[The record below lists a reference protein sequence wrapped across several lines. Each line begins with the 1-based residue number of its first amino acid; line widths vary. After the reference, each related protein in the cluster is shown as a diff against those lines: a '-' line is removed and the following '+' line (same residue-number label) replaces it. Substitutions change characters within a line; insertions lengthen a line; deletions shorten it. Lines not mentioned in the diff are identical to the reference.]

1 MLTANAITVLI
12 NSLTLALA
20 LGFLLMVIWHDARK
34 ELNQFFAFFLLF
46 VILWTIGSLF
56 VQSLEIVSD
65 VSPVFAGL
73 SIGILELGFTGSSIS
88 IYILVTVLAGIRSR
102 QFRFL
107 SLLTLGVVIGL
118 RVLLIVIRPLQID
131 PEQALSYR
139 FSFISISLYLLFD
152 VTTLYVSWQYRRRLR
167 SVMLISGIILFLGG
181 QSLVFFNQEIFI
193 ASLATSVSSI
203 GVLLISAAILQRE
216 IISPLRER
224 NSQVETL
231 HSVSLAITRELS
243 IDTVLNEIAK
253 QAAGWVDADGVGIF
267 LSTDET
273 LELVN
278 VYQLPQQLLFSQIKM
293 GEGVTGTVA
302 TTRKSLFIENYV
314 RDWKGQPDF
323 PLALKTF
330 GSVICVPLI
339 YLEKIIGVVLVVS
352 GHQGRLFN
360 EDDVHSLEL
369 LAAQAAVAIAH
380 GRIFTEQRRL
390 AQQLETLLTSTE
402 NPVIAIDRKFE
413 IIFANSAARRILPL
427 DDYENGEH
435 NILNRFSRDILPRDY
450 LDAIRTM
457 YHKNSYM
464 YDVVINDKVFQCH
477 VAILGRP
484 RINGW
489 VAVLNDVTQLI
500 ELDRLKSEMVRMA
513 SHDLKNPL
521 MGAMANVEL
530 LKDDLTKDEE
540 LFSVVMTVENQLER
554 MNRIISGIL
563 DAERFK
569 MGLHQHKL
577 CDPVGLVTNCLDEL
591 DLLISD
597 KQVQVDVSIE
607 EDLPPFNGD
616 CEQFGRAL
624 INLVENAIKFTLYD
638 GIVKI
643 TVKSQENA
651 LIFSVQDNGVG
662 IPLELHDRIFDRFYR
677 GNQAGI
683 QHVSGTGLG
692 LSLVK
697 TVVENHQGKIWLESK
712 PNSGTTF
719 FVSVPIIEEKIS
731 HSHERNNNPN

>member
-12 NSLTLALA
+12 NSLTLSLA
-20 LGFLLMVIWHDARK
+20 LGFLLMVLWHDASK
-34 ELNQFFAFFLLF
+34 ELNQFYAFFLLF
-46 VILWTIGSLF
+46 VIIWTIGSLF
-56 VQSLEIVSD
+56 VQSIEIISD
-65 VSPVFAGL
+65 VSSVFSGL

-88 IYILVTVLAGIRSR
+88 IYILVTVLAGIRSQ

-107 SLLTLGVVIGL
+107 SLLSLGIVIGL
-118 RVLLIVIRPLQID
+118 RILLIVITPLDINSEDTLTYQFNIV
-131 PEQALSYR
+131 SV
-139 FSFISISLYLLFD
+139 SFYLLFD
-152 VTTLYVSWQYRRRLR
+152 LTTLYVTWRYRRRLR
-167 SVMLISGIILFLGG
+167 SVVLISGIIIFLGG

-203 GVLLISAAILQRE
+203 GVLLISVAILQRE
-216 IISPLRER
+216 IITPLRER

-231 HSVSLAITRELS
+231 HNVSLAITRELS

-253 QAAGWVDADGVGIF
+253 QAAGWVDANGVGIF
-267 LSTDET
+267 LSSGEK

-278 VYQLPQQLLFSQIKM
+278 VYQLPQQLLYAQIMM
-293 GEGVTGTVA
+293 GEGVVGTVA
-302 TTRKSLFIENYV
+302 KTRQSLFLENYV
-314 RDWKGQPDF
+314 RDWKGKSDF

-339 YLEKIIGVVLVVS
+339 YLEKIIGVILVVS
-352 GHQGRLFN
+352 GHQGRLFG
-360 EDDVHSLEL
+360 EDDVHSMEL

-380 GRIFTEQRRL
+380 GRVFTEQRRL

-402 NPVIAIDRKFE
+402 NPVVAIDRKFSL
-413 IIFANSAARRILPL
+413 IFANSAARRILPIEEL
-427 DDYENGEH
+427 GEAEG
-435 NILNRFSRDILPRDY
+435 NILSKLDKEILPRDF
-450 LDAIRTM
+450 LHAIREM
-457 YHKNSYM
+457 YHKNSYV

-521 MGAMANVEL
+521 MGAMANIEL
-530 LKDDLTKDEE
+530 LKDDLSEDEE
-540 LFSVVMTVENQLER
+540 LRSIVSTVENQLER

-563 DAERFK
+563 DAERYK
-569 MGLHQHKL
+569 MGLHQHKP
-577 CDPVGLVTNCLDEL
+577 CDPADLVNGCLDEL
-591 DLLISD
+591 SFLISD
-597 KQVQVDVSIE
+597 KQVRIIVSIE
-607 EDLPPFNGD
+607 DNLSSFYGD
-616 CEQFGRAL
+616 CQQFGRAL

-638 GIVKI
+638 GVVRIAVESSSGML
-643 TVKSQENA
+643 V
-651 LIFSVQDNGVG
+651 FSVQDNGVG
-662 IPLELHDRIFDRFYR
+662 IPAELHDRVFDRFYR
-677 GNQAGI
+677 GNQEGV

-697 TVVENHQGKIWLESK
+697 TVVENHSGKIWLESE
-712 PNSGTTF
+712 PNVGTTF
-719 FVSVPIIEEKIS
+719 FVSVPIVEDSIS
-731 HSHERNNNPN
+731 HSHENSNKNK